1 MAQATDEE
9 RAPQR
14 VVAIRPGDA
23 VDAKRNFHYFEG
35 ISERTAGSRQLA
47 MQRLVIPP
55 GARAEPHSH
64 NGYETA
70 IYVVSGRVQTFFG
83 PGLTESIL
91 SEAGDYVFL
100 PPEIPHQPVNLSST
114 EVAIA
119 IIARSNPAE
128 VEPVTPYVV
137 SGEG

>member
-1 MAQATDEE
+1 MLCRIPMDAKRE
-9 RAPQR
+9 PQR
-14 VVAIRPGDA
+14 VVCIRPGDA

-35 ISERTAGSRQLA
+35 ISERTAGSRHLA

-64 NGYETA
+64 DGYETA
-70 IYVVSGRVQTFFG
+70 IYVVSGRVQTFYG
-83 PGLTESIL
+83 EDLAESIV

-100 PPEIPHQPVNLSST
+100 PPEIPHQPVNLSTT
-114 EVAIA
+114 EVAVA
-119 IIARSNPAE
+119 IVARSNPAE

-137 SGEG
+137 R